1 MLRAWRVGRT
11 HPGPGGSR
19 IATTRDGVV
28 RNDATSGHDAWVPVR
43 EARGSRDDLDD
54 VPEPE
59 LATDLV
65 EYFVVVLPD
74 RSSLGGVA
82 PAVAELV
89 RSGRIRLLDIV
100 VLDRGPDGGL
110 DILELGDVDDLVALS
125 ALDGDVGLLSEND
138 LALASSAVRP
148 GEVGLVVVAEDRWAT
163 QLSSAARRAGGRI
176 VAGERIPVLRVEA
189 VIEDLTDD
197 PGT

>member
-1 MLRAWRVGRT
+1 M
-11 HPGPGGSR
+11 
-19 IATTRDGVV
+19 D
-28 RNDATSGHDAWVPVR
+28 DA
-43 EARGSRDDLDD
+43 
-54 VPEPE
+54 PESE

-74 RSSLGGVA
+74 RASLGGVA

-89 RSGRIRLLDIV
+89 RSGRIRVLDIV
-100 VLDRGPDGGL
+100 VLDRGGDGGL

-125 ALDGDVGLLSEND
+125 AVDGDVGLLSEND

-176 VAGERIPVLRVEA
+176 VAGERIPVLRMEA
-189 VIEDLTDD
+189 VIEDMPDDD